1 MSFLPSSQ
9 RDQSMVLL
17 ALCGVLGIGAYWYLY
32 LEPKGQ
38 ELVAVESHIETLT
51 LQNERAKSELARGN
65 PEQLRQEALEYRRN
79 LEVMRQL
86 VPTSNEVPDLLE
98 QVSTA
103 ARRVGLDLEGVE
115 PEPVIGGDMFDTY
128 RYRISLTGDY
138 HAVGAFMAN
147 VGSLT
152 RIIAPVNLQLKT
164 APPSQQDQARGR
176 SSATER
182 QKLNTSF
189 QIQTYVARTAPAAA
203 AAPAVAT
210 SEAAARANEDIR

>member
-1 MSFLPSSQ
+1 MAFLPSSQ

-17 ALCGVLGIGAYWYLY
+17 ALCGVLAIGAYWYLY
-32 LEPKGQ
+32 LDPKAQ

-51 LQNERAKSELARGN
+51 QQNERAKSELARGN

-79 LEVMRQL
+79 LDVMRQL

-115 PEPVIGGDMFDTY
+115 PEPVIGGDQFDTY

-138 HAVGAFMAN
+138 HAIGAFMAN

-152 RIIAPVNLQLKT
+152 RIVAPVNLQLKVAANGQQEQT
-164 APPSQQDQARGR
+164 RSRAGAP
-176 SSATER
+176 ER
-182 QKLNTSF
+182 QQLTTAF
-189 QIQTYVARTAPAAA
+189 QIQTYVARSAPA
-203 AAPAVAT
+203 PVVAT
-210 SEAAARANEDIR
+210 SEAAGRANEETR